1 MKLLFQEIINKAI
14 SKNAS
19 DVHFIPS
26 EDKVHI
32 KFRVDD
38 RLETYEIFNIDIYE
52 KLLIYMKFK
61 ANLGV

>member
-26 EDKVHI
+26 EDK
-32 KFRVDD
+32 
-38 RLETYEIFNIDIYE
+38 
-52 KLLIYMKFK
+52 
-61 ANLGV
+61 

>member
-26 EDKVHI
+26 E
-32 KFRVDD
+32 
-38 RLETYEIFNIDIYE
+38 
-52 KLLIYMKFK
+52 
-61 ANLGV
+61 